1 MHVLSLRRMTCA
13 SIREHNPFIL
23 LLLLLQV
30 FGWIFTVRLEAINGM
45 KPHACP
51 FTPTADLCCLVHER
65 ITVYFVVVVVE
76 GLWLDLL
83 LLQAINNSLVED
95 SEACLLEVGINS
107 DGSLHLVIWLGSPN
121 QNLAAFYSTSTQNK
135 SWWAFLP

>member
-1 MHVLSLRRMTCA
+1 
-13 SIREHNPFIL
+13 
-23 LLLLLQV
+23 
-30 FGWIFTVRLEAINGM
+30 
-45 KPHACP
+45 
-51 FTPTADLCCLVHER
+51 VHER